1 MYTRIVGKTLAKNIS
16 VDSGNLDCIYNMTM
30 KDYVLNFKV
39 IFLSTVFSV
48 PLKSDF
54 FVSSSLSENPSL

>member
-39 IFLSTVFSV
+39 IFLSTVLSV
-48 PLKSDF
+48 PLKSDS